1 MDANHAIWVEI
12 EAIKQAQRRI
22 GRIQDSRT
30 GCRAIGL
37 QDWGLQG
44 YRLVQNNWS
53 DTLICPNRV
62 RENAGPSLGPA
73 NII

>member
-1 MDANHAIWVEI
+1 M
-12 EAIKQAQRRI
+12 
-22 GRIQDSRT
+22 QDSRT
-30 GCRAIGL
+30 GCRVIGL

-53 DTLICPNRV
+53 DTFICPNRV
-62 RENAGPSLGPA
+62 IENAGPSLGPA

>member
-30 GCRAIGL
+30 GCRVIGL

-44 YRLVQNNWS
+44 YRTVQNNWG
-53 DTLICPNRV
+53 DV
-62 RENAGPSLGPA
+62 FNASSGFTCLKRAYMPQ
-73 NII
+73 